1 MLTRVCLNLA
11 LLAAT
16 PAWSQIGSIPYE
28 IPTTSAEAPMQTP
41 PPVSVEGYPTA
52 VGSQERSNYLAAGLI
67 FNTAH
72 NDNVLP
78 AGSITPVSDF
88 IYTILPTITLN
99 KTTARQHLALTYS
112 PGFTFYQHT
121 SALNAGDQ
129 NASVHFQY
137 RLSQH
142 TTISLNDSFQKST
155 NVFDQLYPVSG
166 SAGSSQPPAAV
177 LAPYAN
183 QLRNTANVGVSYQ
196 FSNNGMMG
204 ASGSFMENN
213 YPNQSQATELYNSNS
228 LGGSVFYNQRLSGT
242 QYIGVTY
249 QYLRSR
255 SSPVNAQVNPVVVQ
269 PEVQTHTIFAFYT
282 IYFNPKLSL
291 SLSGGPQY
299 SNATQ
304 YPSPSFSSLTP
315 SVMASIG
322 WQKSHTNF
330 VASYSRTVTGSLGLP
345 GAFDSNSANGSAR
358 WEIIHTWTVGL
369 AANYSNNK
377 NITPSLPSS
386 NPGGQTVSGTVSM
399 QHSISEHF
407 QAELGYARLRQDY
420 SGIPVI
426 SNAPDSNREYISVTY
441 QFTRPL
447 GR

>member
-1 MLTRVCLNLA
+1 MFQRVFLSLA
-11 LLAAT
+11 LVAAA
-16 PAWSQIGSIPYE
+16 PAWSQIGSVPYDV
-28 IPTTSAEAPMQTP
+28 PTTSAEAPMLTP
-41 PPVSVEGYPTA
+41 PPVSVEGYPNT
-52 VGSQERSNYLAAGLI
+52 VGSQERSNYLTAGLH
-67 FNTAH
+67 FSTAY

-88 IYTILPTITLN
+88 IFTILPTIALD
-99 KTTARQHLALTYS
+99 KTTSRQHLALTYS

-121 SALNAGDQ
+121 SALNAADQ
-129 NASVHFQY
+129 NASIHFQY

-166 SAGSSQPPAAV
+166 GAAPSEPPTAV

-196 FSNNGMMG
+196 FSNNGMIG
-204 ASGSFMENN
+204 ASGNFMESN
-213 YPNQSQATELYNSNS
+213 YPNQSQVAELYNSNS
-228 LGGSVFYNQRLSGT
+228 LGGSLFYNQRLSET
-242 QYIGVTY
+242 QYIGVAY
-249 QYLRSR
+249 QYSRSN
-255 SSPVNAQVNPVVVQ
+255 SSPVSVQVNPVNLQ

-282 IYFNPKLSL
+282 IYFNPTLSL
-291 SLSGGPQY
+291 SLSGGPLY

-304 YPSPSFSSLTP
+304 YPSPSSSSLTP
-315 SVMASIG
+315 SIMASIG

-345 GAFDSNSANGSAR
+345 GAFDSNSANGAAR
-358 WEIIHTWTVGL
+358 WEIMHTWTIGL

-386 NPGGQTVSGTVSM
+386 NPGGQTFSGTVSM
-399 QHSISEHF
+399 QHSISEHLGV
-407 QAELGYARLRQDY
+407 ELGYARLHQNY
-420 SGIPVI
+420 SDIPII
-426 SNAPDSNREYISVTY
+426 STAPDSNREYISISY
-441 QFTRPL
+441 RFMQPL